1 MTTQRR
7 TTVVASNLA
16 VLALALLVGGCGSI
30 FDTNEAAC
38 RRVINRTLSCA
49 STLVNVPLGTSLD
62 FSQGCAT
69 VPETSDC
76 DDWRALADCV
86 TSVDCPEFTT
96 PDSEALSGCEDIQD
110 RLEINGCFATGF
122 GT

>member
-7 TTVVASNLA
+7 TTVVASSVAL
-16 VLALALLVGGCGSI
+16 LALALLVGGCGSI

-86 TSVDCPEFTT
+86 TSVSCAQFISSPQIIQNCT
-96 PDSEALSGCEDIQD
+96 DILTW
-110 RLEINGCFATGF
+110 LEINGCGPAGN
-122 GT
+122 